1 MDLKL
6 ETRNSILYLLPRSA
20 LILLTVLLLL
30 SLNRANADTPHRAGV
45 IVQHGDGSVQAQCVT
60 FPEESIT
67 GLDILLRSGL
77 DLNIDASNSMGATI
91 CRLDGEGCTFPQ
103 QDCFCQCTGSNCV
116 YWSYWRWENGT
127 WVYSNL
133 GASSTSVTDGGIEG
147 WVWGQGNNGAS
158 PPPSPPPIDDICAA
172 SAPTPTATLTPVPT
186 LTGTPLPPTPLPTA
200 TNTPRPT
207 PVGTPVIHTFTADRT
222 DIVAGETV
230 ALRWD
235 LSGAKAAFLRYN
247 GTEEGVVA
255 PGEKILSLTETT
267 TFTLLA
273 RSAGGEVSAQL
284 TITVRQPTATPVPSS
299 TPISPSIA
307 ATPPPAGASNAA
319 QPTGT
324 PSPTATPV
332 PPTNTPPPPTAT
344 STATA
349 VRPTARVAVQLAILP
364 TATPVPAENRVL
376 TPPTVVPTPAPRS
389 PFSGMIWA
397 VIALFIAVPM
407 VLLGGAVIWW
417 LVKKA

>member
-30 SLNRANADTPHRAGV
+30 SLSRANADTPHRAGV

-67 GLDILLRSGL
+67 GLDVLLRSGL

-103 QDCFCQCTGSNCV
+103 QDCFCQCTGSDCV

-133 GASSTSVTDGGIEG
+133 GASSTGVTDGGIEG
-147 WVWGQGNNGAS
+147 WVWGQGNSGAS

-172 SAPTPTATLTPVPT
+172 SDPTPTPTLTDTPVPPTPVPT
-186 LTGTPLPPTPLPTA
+186 ATDTPI
-200 TNTPRPT
+200 PT

-235 LSGAKAAFLRYN
+235 LSGAEAAFLRYN
-247 GTEEGVVA
+247 GAEEGVVS
-255 PGEKILSLTETT
+255 PGEKILSPMETT

-284 TITVRQPTATPVPSS
+284 TITVRQPTATPVPTD
-299 TPISPSIA
+299 TPIPPSVA
-307 ATPPPAGASNAA
+307 ATPTPAGASNAA
-319 QPTGT
+319 RPTDT

-332 PPTNTPPPPTAT
+332 PPTSTPSPTAT

-364 TATPVPAENRVL
+364 TATPVPTVNRMPA
-376 TPPTVVPTPAPRS
+376 PPTVAPTPAPRS
-389 PFSGMIWA
+389 PFGGMIWV

-407 VLLGGAVIWW
+407 ALLGGAVIWW
-417 LVKKA
+417 LVKKV